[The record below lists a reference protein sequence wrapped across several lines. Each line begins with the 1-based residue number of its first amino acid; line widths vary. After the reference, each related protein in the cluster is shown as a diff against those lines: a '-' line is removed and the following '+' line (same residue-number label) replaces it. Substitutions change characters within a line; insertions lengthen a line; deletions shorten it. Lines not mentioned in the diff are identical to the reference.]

1 MLRGILPA
9 DPRVVVQG
17 ITGRQGR
24 LHTESML
31 KYGTRVVAGTSPGK
45 GGQSV
50 HGVPVYE
57 TVGEAGRREGANTS
71 IVFVPA
77 KAAPAA
83 VLDAIA
89 AGMET
94 IVVITEMIPQRDS
107 INLVH
112 RADREGAVI
121 VGPNTPGVID
131 PRAGA
136 KVGIMPAHVF
146 APGKVG
152 IVSRSGTLTYE
163 VASHLTRGGM
173 GQSLCVGIGGD
184 PIVGLDFIAVLEMF
198 REDPGTDSIVLIGEV
213 GGVAEEMAARY
224 LAGSGY
230 PKPVVAYIAGQSVPP
245 GKRMGHAGAIIM
257 GDEGTARSKIDAL
270 SAAGVPVAER
280 PSEIVALLH
289 SPACVRRG

>member
-9 DPRVVVQG
+9 SPRVVVQG
-17 ITGRQGR
+17 ITGTQGR
-24 LHTESML
+24 LHTEAML
-31 KYGTRVVAGTSPGK
+31 QYGTRVVAGTSPGK

-57 TVGEAGRREGANTS
+57 TAAEAAREQGANTS

-89 AGMET
+89 AGLET
-94 IVVITEMIPQRDS
+94 IVVITEMIPQRDA
-107 INLVH
+107 IDFVH
-112 RADREGAVI
+112 RADQKGIVI

-131 PRAGA
+131 PRIRA

-146 APGKVG
+146 APGKVAV
-152 IVSRSGTLTYE
+152 VSRSGTLTYE
-163 VASHLTRGGM
+163 VAAHLTRAGM

-184 PIVGLDFIAVLEMF
+184 PIVGLDFITVLDMF
-198 REDPGTDSIVLIGEV
+198 EEDADTESVVLIGEV

-224 LAGSGY
+224 IANSSY
-230 PKPVVAYIAGQSVPP
+230 PKPVVAYIAGRSVPP

-257 GDEGTARSKIDAL
+257 GDEGTAKSKIEAL
-270 SAAGVPVAER
+270 TGAGVPVAER
-280 PSEIVALLH
+280 PSEIAALLR
-289 SPACVRRG
+289 SGARA

>member
-1 MLRGILPA
+1 M
-9 DPRVVVQG
+9 VQG
-17 ITGRQGR
+17 ITGTQGR
-24 LHTESML
+24 LHTEAML
-31 KYGTRVVAGTSPGK
+31 QYGTRVVAGTSPGK

-57 TVGEAGRREGANTS
+57 TAAEAAREQGANTS

-89 AGMET
+89 AGLET
-94 IVVITEMIPQRDS
+94 IVVITEMIPQRDA
-107 INLVH
+107 IDFVH
-112 RADREGAVI
+112 RADQKGIVI

-131 PRAGA
+131 PRIRA

-146 APGKVG
+146 APGKVAV
-152 IVSRSGTLTYE
+152 VSRSGTLTYE
-163 VASHLTRGGM
+163 VAAHLTRAGM

-184 PIVGLDFIAVLEMF
+184 PIVGLDFITVLDMF
-198 REDPGTDSIVLIGEV
+198 EEDADTESVVLIGEV

-224 LAGSGY
+224 IANSSY
-230 PKPVVAYIAGQSVPP
+230 PKPVVAYIAGRSVPP

-257 GDEGTARSKIDAL
+257 GDEGTAKSKIEAL
-270 SAAGVPVAER
+270 TGAGVPVAER
-280 PSEIVALLH
+280 PSEIAALLR
-289 SPACVRRG
+289 SGARA

>member
-1 MLRGILPA
+1 MRSVLPA

-17 ITGRQGR
+17 ITGNQGR
-24 LHTESML
+24 LHTQSML
-31 KYGTRVVAGTSPGK
+31 QYGTRVVAGTSPGK
-45 GGQSV
+45 GGQEV
-50 HGVPVYE
+50 CGLPVYE
-57 TVGEAGRREGANTS
+57 TVAEAAREQGANTS

-94 IVVITEMIPQRDS
+94 IVVITEMIPQKDA
-107 INLVH
+107 IDFVH
-112 RADREGAVI
+112 RAVRQGAII

-131 PRAGA
+131 PRIKA

-152 IVSRSGTLTYE
+152 VISRSGTLTYE
-163 VASHLTRGGM
+163 VASHLTRAGL

-184 PIVGLDFIAVLEMF
+184 PIVGLDFITVLDMLQA
-198 REDPGTDSIVLIGEV
+198 DPGTERVVLIGEV

-224 LAGSGY
+224 IADSRY
-230 PKPVVAYIAGQSVPP
+230 PKPVVAYIAGRSVPP

-257 GDEGTARSKIDAL
+257 GDEGTARSKIEAL
-270 SAAGVPVAER
+270 AAAGVPVAER
-280 PSEIVALLH
+280 PSEIASLLQ
-289 SPACVRRG
+289 SAERAER

>member
-1 MLRGILPA
+1 MRSVLPA

-17 ITGRQGR
+17 ITGNQGR
-24 LHTESML
+24 LHTQSML
-31 KYGTRVVAGTSPGK
+31 QYGTRVVAGTSPGK
-45 GGQSV
+45 GGQEV
-50 HGVPVYE
+50 CGLPVYE
-57 TVGEAGRREGANTS
+57 TVAEAAREQGANTS

-94 IVVITEMIPQRDS
+94 IVVITEMIPQKDA
-107 INLVH
+107 IDFVH
-112 RADREGAVI
+112 RAGRQRAII

-131 PRAGA
+131 PRIKA

-152 IVSRSGTLTYE
+152 VISRSGTLTYE
-163 VASHLTRGGM
+163 VASHLTRAGL

-184 PIVGLDFIAVLEMF
+184 PIVGLDFITVLDMLQA
-198 REDPGTDSIVLIGEV
+198 DPGTDSVVLIGEV

-224 LAGSGY
+224 IADSRY
-230 PKPVVAYIAGQSVPP
+230 PKPVVAYIAGRSVPP

-257 GDEGTARSKIDAL
+257 GDEGTASSKIGAL
-270 SAAGVPVAER
+270 AAAGVPVAER
-280 PSEIVALLH
+280 PSEIASLLQ
-289 SPACVRRG
+289 STARAER